1 LVLKKDEFSV
11 SKMDQKGLLSQILK
25 TMKSEAAA
33 TPRETK
39 KSLLRFALL
48 ETMKNGLLKP
58 GDRLPSEQ
66 EMSKALGL
74 SAGTIQGTLRQLQ
87 DLGIIIRRRGDGTV
101 VADKEP
107 LTESIWHFRF
117 VHKGSGKPLRPQPS
131 ILEITETEDQGLW
144 TKHLGPPP
152 YIRIIRDIS
161 GDGIQL
167 GAVMYLSSKLINID
181 RLQREEL
188 DGVNLRVVLESELG
202 ERAQKDRTTVVH
214 AKLDYQL
221 AEQFGMV
228 PGSET
233 LVIRAATRLSNGT
246 PFYFQEI
253 FAPADPLELE
263 V

>member
-1 LVLKKDEFSV
+1 M
-11 SKMDQKGLLSQILK
+11 SKMDQKDLLGLILK
-25 TMKSEAAA
+25 TMQSETAAN
-33 TPRETK
+33 PKETK
-39 KSLLRFALL
+39 KSVLRFALL

-66 EMSKALGL
+66 EMSKALDL
-74 SAGTIQGTLRQLQ
+74 STGTIQGTLRQLQ
-87 DLGIIIRRRGDGTV
+87 DLGVIIRRRGDGTV

-107 LTESIWHFRF
+107 LAESIWHFRF

-131 ILEITETEDQGLW
+131 IIDISETEEQGLW
-144 TKHLGPPP
+144 TRYLGPPP

-161 GDGIQL
+161 GDGLQL
-167 GAVMYLSSKLINID
+167 GAVMYLSSRLINIS
-181 RLQREEL
+181 RLRREEL
-188 DGVNLRVVLESELG
+188 DGVNLRVALESELG
-202 ERAQKDRTTVVH
+202 ERAQKDRTTIFH

-221 AEQFGMV
+221 AEQFGMI
-228 PGSET
+228 PGSDT